1 MVERL
6 ERLTCRTNTNYQFQP
21 RTTIESNYYLN
32 DFYMENLAIHQPT
45 RTTQLDP
52 VILYNDIQQL
62 KAQIKALRAEK
73 ETYKATIYQLNKTV
87 SNQARTI
94 RELNKKTI
102 KLLEE
107 QKVELNKDKYTFEQF
122 FNLKCRNRTIFK
134 HLQTFMKVKPTWD
147 NLTTDKLE
155 RFNVW
160 IRSNAGVK
168 ESSAANYIIQL
179 KNVIKQGYLNGS
191 DTSVALRS
199 EKAPKEKKIWLKPAE
214 LRKVLQYEPTDAD
227 EIYVHK
233 LFVICCLTGCR
244 ISDAVTLKSE
254 NIDGNTLRYIP
265 IKTKYQE
272 CYVQLSEK
280 VKSVLLNF
288 IQKEATPTNK
298 KENDIL
304 KNIFRKLELNRK
316 MEIGTPNKP
325 NIVHICDAVHF
336 HSARHSFATI
346 KFRYSNWSER
356 QIATAIGHSSF
367 NMTLDNYVCDIS
379 PVSDQEKADNYDEL
393 FN

>member
-1 MVERL
+1 
-6 ERLTCRTNTNYQFQP
+6 
-21 RTTIESNYYLN
+21 
-32 DFYMENLAIHQPT
+32 MENLAIY
-45 RTTQLDP
+45 TTTQMSQLDP
-52 VILYNDIQQL
+52 VELFRELQRVKYQMKLLREEKSENRSTIRQQ
-62 KAQIKALRAEK
+62 QN
-73 ETYKATIYQLNKTV
+73 TIA
-87 SNQARTI
+87 NQARTI
-94 RELNKKTI
+94 RELNNETI
-102 KLLEE
+102 KLLKE

-122 FNLKCRNRTIFK
+122 FNLKCRNRTVFK
-134 HLQTFMKVKPTWD
+134 HLQMFMKVKPTWD
-147 NLTTDKLE
+147 NLTTSKLE
-155 RFNVW
+155 QFNIW
-160 IRSNAGVK
+160 IRTNAGVK

-191 DTSVALRS
+191 DTSVALKS